1 MPSYLED
8 SYLGGLNEEFAELGA
23 ENATSPLSPAPG
35 EEGYAPGNEM
45 VTLPGGIVLPKK
57 TLWLI
62 LGTVAVVLLIMHLR
76 KRDRRARALES
87 RAAETERIES

>member
-23 ENATSPLSPAPG
+23 ESATSPLSPAPG
-35 EEGYAPGNEM
+35 EEGYTPGNEL
-45 VTLPGGIVLPKK
+45 VTLPGGITMPKR
-57 TLWLI
+57 TLWLVGIVALVAII
-62 LGTVAVVLLIMHLR
+62 LILR

-87 RAAETERIES
+87 RLAEREKIES